1 MTRVFRKAIISS
13 KKRREVNYF
22 KMKKTLLIVV
32 VGLIVIGATFYFL
45 SPVNDIGEE
54 NQLYAELVN
63 CLAERGVI
71 VYGSKTCP
79 ACIDF
84 ADQFGGYEAIE
95 PIYVECSEDPEKCEQ
110 EMQGNYVPE
119 IQIDGQLYTGPRSP
133 EALARV
139 TGCEI

>member
-1 MTRVFRKAIISS
+1 
-13 KKRREVNYF
+13 
-22 KMKKTLLIVV
+22 MKKTLLIVV
-32 VGLIVIGATFYFL
+32 VVLIVIGAAFYFL
-45 SPVNDIGEE
+45 NPVNDIGER
-54 NQLYAELVN
+54 NQPYAELVN

-95 PIYVECSEDPEKCEQ
+95 SIYVECSEDPERCEQ

-119 IQIDGQLYTGPRSP
+119 IQINGELYTGPMSP
-133 EALARV
+133 EALAEETR
-139 TGCEI
+139 CEI